1 MADLTRKMN
10 EIIGTYKGND
20 VKMIEKFVYDE
31 SSNPDKNLIYAVYD
45 KPANTIVLV
54 KNNQII
60 GEMTKDGDVSDYRTV
75 KPYKK
80 ARAQKKEKKEEVKEV
95 SSTFGEMDVD
105 AFIKEALEVDLLA
118 GWAERMGVD
127 STALG

>member
-80 ARAQKKEKKEEVKEV
+80 AKPQKKEKPKTEEGT

-118 GWAERMGVD
+118 GWAERMGVTT
-127 STALG
+127 SVGI

>member
-31 SSNPDKNLIYAVYD
+31 SSNLDKNLIYAVYD

-54 KNNQII
+54 KNNQVI

-80 ARAQKKEKKEEVKEV
+80 AKKAKPQTEVKKEEVV
-95 SSTFGEMDVD
+95 SSTVGDIDVD
-105 AFIKEALEVDLLA
+105 AFIRGALEVDLLA
-118 GWAERMGVD
+118 GWSQR
-127 STALG
+127 LGIEA